1 MATDTIKD
9 LVEQAGVWPDEDQQE
24 LVDYARVIEARRTGQ
39 YRVTNAE
46 RAAISEGLAQADLG
60 ELVAEDLVTAAES
73 HHRL

>member
-46 RAAISEGLAQADLG
+46 RVTIYEGLAQANRG
-60 ELVAEDLVTAAES
+60 ELVDEDLVATAES
-73 HHRL
+73 RHLL